1 MHGLFFI
8 GFKGKNIFLLYF
20 KKKKDRNII
29 GQQLQI
35 LLTKGVIQ
43 PFYCFKNLEK
53 THISSKKS
61 FNDQ

>member
-1 MHGLFFI
+1 MHDLFFI

-35 LLTKGVIQ
+35 LLTKGG
-43 PFYCFKNLEK
+43 NLA
-53 THISSKKS
+53 ILL
-61 FNDQ
+61 F